1 MIDALLVLLKKFWKP
16 LAVIALVAF
25 SLWAFSHWRYT
36 AGHDA
41 ADQAWQLKWSNRD
54 TADAAATLKRE
65 GQERAEEQRR
75 QKAIN
80 EERERADKELAQAN
94 ADAANADAAGDR
106 LQRDIN
112 TLRKQLAGSE
122 TGRLS
127 ATAAAS
133 AAKAQVGILL
143 AKLFSESDK
152 AAGEYASEADRNYAA
167 GQSCER
173 TYDTVTHQT
182 QKANPK

>member
-1 MIDALLVLLKKFWKP
+1 MTVALDLIKKFWKP
-16 LAVIALVAF
+16 LIINALIVF
-25 SLWAFSHWRYT
+25 SIWGFGYWRYN
-36 AGHDA
+36 AGYDYA
-41 ADQAWQLKWSNRD
+41 ARVWQLKWSNRD
-54 TADAAATLKRE
+54 AADAVATLKRE

-75 QKAIN
+75 QKATN

-133 AAKAQVGILL
+133 AAKDQSALLL
-143 AKLFSESDK
+143 ANMFSESVESNQQLAKFADE
-152 AAGEYASEADRNYAA
+152 AYIAGKT
-167 GQSCER
+167 CER
-173 TYDTVTHQT
+173 TYDKVTHQT